1 MDRGDG
7 AARRRRA
14 AETGGAGV
22 AFTLTA
28 APRTQKGASPT
39 RLLFLNRSF
48 WPDLEAT
55 GQFLTELCEDLS
67 AEHEIT
73 FIAGPSYHVRT
84 QGRGLIRHEKL
95 GRVSITRTWGT
106 RLPKRW
112 LPARLLNLGTYYAL
126 AGVAAMCSKRPD
138 IVIAETDPPL
148 LGVLGALLKW
158 RWNCRLVYNVRDLY
172 PDIAIANGAL
182 KNRFLLGLLE
192 RANRLSYRSA
202 DCIIVLGED
211 MRQRLLAKGV
221 APEKLALVPDWVDCE
236 SIRPMT
242 SSRFRS
248 QFGQSFVVMY
258 SGNLGLSQQLET
270 VLDAAALLRDESAI
284 RFALVGE
291 GARKQWLVDRAR
303 QLGLRNVDFLP
314 YRPREELAESLSA
327 GDLHLVPLFP
337 GAAGCVVPSKIYGIL
352 AAGRPFVAIMEDSAE
367 IARLARENSVGFVVQ
382 PGDAD
387 GLARTIR
394 QAAAEPAELAAM
406 GVRARQLA
414 EQRFDRNIATRKFA
428 EVLSSLMNGELPPR
442 AQPHFSASTGSL

>member
-1 MDRGDG
+1 
-7 AARRRRA
+7 
-14 AETGGAGV
+14 
-22 AFTLTA
+22 
-28 APRTQKGASPT
+28 
-39 RLLFLNRSF
+39 
-48 WPDLEAT
+48 
-55 GQFLTELCEDLS
+55 
-67 AEHEIT
+67 
-73 FIAGPSYHVRT
+73 
-84 QGRGLIRHEKL
+84 
-95 GRVSITRTWGT
+95 
-106 RLPKRW
+106 
-112 LPARLLNLGTYYAL
+112 
-126 AGVAAMCSKRPD
+126 MCSKRPD

>member
-1 MDRGDG
+1 
-7 AARRRRA
+7 
-14 AETGGAGV
+14 
-22 AFTLTA
+22 
-28 APRTQKGASPT
+28 
-39 RLLFLNRSF
+39 
-48 WPDLEAT
+48 
-55 GQFLTELCEDLS
+55 
-67 AEHEIT
+67 
-73 FIAGPSYHVRT
+73 
-84 QGRGLIRHEKL
+84 
-95 GRVSITRTWGT
+95 
-106 RLPKRW
+106 
-112 LPARLLNLGTYYAL
+112 LLNLGTYYAL
-126 AGVAAMCSKRPD
+126 AGVAAMWSKRPD

-158 RWNCRLVYNVRDLY
+158 RWNCQLVYNVRDLY

-182 KNRFLLGLLE
+182 KSRFLLGLLE

-202 DCIIVLGED
+202 DCVIVLGED

-221 APEKLALVPDWVDCE
+221 APEKIALVPDWVDCG

-284 RFALVGE
+284 RFVLIGE

-382 PGDAD
+382 PGDAAA
-387 GLARTIR
+387 LARTIR

-414 EQRFDRNIATRKFA
+414 EQRFDRNIATRRFA
-428 EVLSSLMNGELPPR
+428 EVLGSVMGRKLPPR
-442 AQPHFSASTGSL
+442 AQPHFSPSTGSL